1 MKKKVTP
8 LTVILAIIGFSF
20 CLGSTVHADMMSP
33 SNPVNPAS
41 PTSLTNPSNPAS
53 PISPLNPA
61 NPASPLNPDNM
72 EHDEEEHENSNNR
85 MSDKDEKLGI
95 VIIGIFLVGV
105 VFALV
110 FLIIQA
116 S

>member
-1 MKKKVTP
+1 LKKIITT
-8 LTVILAIIGFSF
+8 LTVILVIIGFSF
-20 CLGSTVHADMMSP
+20 YPSSTVHADMMSP
-33 SNPVNPAS
+33 SNPAS

-53 PISPLNPA
+53 HISPLNPA
-61 NPASPLNPDNM
+61 NPASPLNPDNI
-72 EHDEEEHENSNNR
+72 EQGEGEHENSSNQ

-95 VIIGIFLVGV
+95 VIIGIFLVEV
-105 VFALV
+105 VFTLV

>member
-8 LTVILAIIGFSF
+8 LIVILAIIGFSF
-20 CLGSTVHADMMSP
+20 CLGSTIHADMMSP
-33 SNPVNPAS
+33 YS
-41 PTSLTNPSNPAS
+41 PTNLTNPSNPAS

-105 VFALV
+105 VFTLV
-110 FLIIQA
+110 FLIVQA
-116 S
+116 NW

>member
-33 SNPVNPAS
+33 YS
-41 PTSLTNPSNPAS
+41 PTNLTNPSNPAS

-61 NPASPLNPDNM
+61 NPASLLNPDNM

-85 MSDKDEKLGI
+85 MSDKDKKLGI

-116 S
+116 SW

>member
-1 MKKKVTP
+1 MKKIITT

-33 SNPVNPAS
+33 SNPAS

-61 NPASPLNPDNM
+61 NPASPLNPDNI
-72 EHDEEEHENSNNR
+72 EHDEEEHENSNNQI
-85 MSDKDEKLGI
+85 SDKDEKLGI

-105 VFALV
+105 VFTLV

-116 S
+116 IW

>member
-1 MKKKVTP
+1 MKKKVTL

-20 CLGSTVHADMMSP
+20 CLGSTVYADMMSP
-33 SNPVNPAS
+33 YS
-41 PTSLTNPSNPAS
+41 PTNLTNPSNPAS

-105 VFALV
+105 VFTLV

-116 S
+116 NW

>member
-33 SNPVNPAS
+33 SNPAS

-85 MSDKDEKLGI
+85 MSDEDEKLGI
-95 VIIGIFLVGV
+95 VIIDIFLVGV
-105 VFALV
+105 VVTLT

-116 S
+116 NW

>member
-1 MKKKVTP
+1 MKKLITT

-33 SNPVNPAS
+33 YS
-41 PTSLTNPSNPAS
+41 PTNLTNPSNPAS

>member
-33 SNPVNPAS
+33 YS
-41 PTSLTNPSNPAS
+41 PTNLTNPSNPAS

-61 NPASPLNPDNM
+61 NPASPLNANNM
-72 EHDEEEHENSNNR
+72 TDDYAEDIHPSKGVKVVGE
-85 MSDKDEKLGI
+85 I
-95 VIIGIFLVGV
+95 VATGLIIILVG
-105 VFALV
+105 A
-110 FLIIQA
+110 IIA
-116 S
+116 IFV

>member
-1 MKKKVTP
+1 LKKIITT

-33 SNPVNPAS
+33 YS
-41 PTSLTNPSNPAS
+41 PTNLTNPSNPAS

-116 S
+116 SW

>member
-1 MKKKVTP
+1 MSRLKKLITT

-33 SNPVNPAS
+33 SS
-41 PTSLTNPSNPAS
+41 PTNLANPSNPAS

>member
-1 MKKKVTP
+1 
-8 LTVILAIIGFSF
+8 
-20 CLGSTVHADMMSP
+20 
-33 SNPVNPAS
+33 
-41 PTSLTNPSNPAS
+41 
-53 PISPLNPA
+53 
-61 NPASPLNPDNM
+61 M

-105 VFALV
+105 VFTLV

-116 S
+116 NW

>member
-1 MKKKVTP
+1 MKKIITP

-33 SNPVNPAS
+33 SS

-53 PISPLNPA
+53 PISPLNPT

-72 EHDEEEHENSNNR
+72 EHDEEEHENSNNQ
-85 MSDKDEKLGI
+85 MSDKEEKLGI

>member
-1 MKKKVTP
+1 MSRLKKLITT

-33 SNPVNPAS
+33 SS
-41 PTSLTNPSNPAS
+41 PTNLTNPSNPAS
-53 PISPLNPA
+53 LISPLNPA

-105 VFALV
+105 VFTLF

-116 S
+116 NW

>member
-20 CLGSTVHADMMSP
+20 CLGSTIHADMMSP
-33 SNPVNPAS
+33 YS
-41 PTSLTNPSNPAS
+41 PTNLTNPSNPAS

-95 VIIGIFLVGV
+95 VIKIGRAHV
-105 VFALV
+105 
-110 FLIIQA
+110 
-116 S
+116 

>member
-1 MKKKVTP
+1 MKKGVTP
-8 LTVILAIIGFSF
+8 LIVILAIIGFSF

-33 SNPVNPAS
+33 SS
-41 PTSLTNPSNPAS
+41 PTSLTNPSNPAN

-61 NPASPLNPDNM
+61 NPASPLDPDNM
-72 EHDEEEHENSNNR
+72 EHDEEEHENSNNQ
-85 MSDKDEKLGI
+85 MSDKEEKLGI

-116 S
+116 SW

>member
-1 MKKKVTP
+1 MKKIITT

-33 SNPVNPAS
+33 SS
-41 PTSLTNPSNPAS
+41 PTSLTNPSNPAN

-72 EHDEEEHENSNNR
+72 EHDEEEHENSNNQI
-85 MSDKDEKLGI
+85 SDKEEKLGI

-116 S
+116 SW

>member
-1 MKKKVTP
+1 MSRLKKIITP

-33 SNPVNPAS
+33 SNPA
-41 PTSLTNPSNPAS
+41 SLTNPSNPAS
-53 PISPLNPA
+53 PISPLNP
-61 NPASPLNPDNM
+61 SNM

-116 S
+116 SWQEGERL

>member
-1 MKKKVTP
+1 MKKIITT

-20 CLGSTVHADMMSP
+20 CLSSTVHADMMSP
-33 SNPVNPAS
+33 SNPANPA
-41 PTSLTNPSNPAS
+41 
-53 PISPLNPA
+53 SPLNPA

-116 S
+116 SW

>member
-1 MKKKVTP
+1 MKKRVTL

-33 SNPVNPAS
+33 SNPAS

-61 NPASPLNPDNM
+61 NPVSPLNPSNM
-72 EHDEEEHENSNNR
+72 EQDEEEHENSNNQT
-85 MSDKDEKLGI
+85 SDKYEKLGI
-95 VIIGIFLVGV
+95 IIVIWSIAV

-116 S
+116 SW

>member
-1 MKKKVTP
+1 MKKIITT

-33 SNPVNPAS
+33 YS
-41 PTSLTNPSNPAS
+41 PTNLTNPSNPAS

-85 MSDKDEKLGI
+85 MSDRDEKLGI

-116 S
+116 SW

>member
-1 MKKKVTP
+1 MSRLKKIITT
-8 LTVILAIIGFSF
+8 LTVILVIIGFSF
-20 CLGSTVHADMMSP
+20 YLSSTVHADMMSP
-33 SNPVNPAS
+33 SNP
-41 PTSLTNPSNPAS
+41 SNLAS

-61 NPASPLNPDNM
+61 NPASPLNPDNI
-72 EHDEEEHENSNNR
+72 EQGEGEHENSSNQ

-105 VFALV
+105 VFTLV

>member
-1 MKKKVTP
+1 MKKIITT

-33 SNPVNPAS
+33 YS
-41 PTSLTNPSNPAS
+41 PTNLTNPSNPAS

-116 S
+116 NW

>member
-1 MKKKVTP
+1 MKKRVTL

-33 SNPVNPAS
+33 SS
-41 PTSLTNPSNPAS
+41 PTSLTNPS
-53 PISPLNPA
+53 NPA

-72 EHDEEEHENSNNR
+72 EHDEEEHENSNNQ
-85 MSDKDEKLGI
+85 MSDKEEKLGI
-95 VIIGIFLVGV
+95 VIIGIFIVGV

-116 S
+116 SW

>member
-1 MKKKVTP
+1 MKKIITT
-8 LTVILAIIGFSF
+8 LTAILAIIGFSF
-20 CLGSTVHADMMSP
+20 CLGSAVHADMMS
-33 SNPVNPAS
+33 
-41 PTSLTNPSNPAS
+41 PSNPAS

-72 EHDEEEHENSNNR
+72 EQDEEEHENSNNQ
-85 MSDKDEKLGI
+85 MSDKDERLGI

-110 FLIIQA
+110 FLIVQA
-116 S
+116 SW

>member
-1 MKKKVTP
+1 MKKRVVP

-20 CLGSTVHADMMSP
+20 FLGSTVHADMMSP
-33 SNPVNPAS
+33 SNPAS

-95 VIIGIFLVGV
+95 VIIIGIFLVGV
-105 VFALV
+105 VFA
-110 FLIIQA
+110 
-116 S
+116 

>member
-1 MKKKVTP
+1 MSRLKKLITT

-33 SNPVNPAS
+33 SS
-41 PTSLTNPSNPAS
+41 PTNLTNPSNPAS

>member
-1 MKKKVTP
+1 MKKIITT

-20 CLGSTVHADMMSP
+20 CLGLTVHADMMSP
-33 SNPVNPAS
+33 SS
-41 PTSLTNPSNPAS
+41 PTSLTNPSNPAN

-72 EHDEEEHENSNNR
+72 EHDEEEHENSNNQI
-85 MSDKDEKLGI
+85 SDKEEKLGI

-116 S
+116 SW

>member
-1 MKKKVTP
+1 MKKLITT

-33 SNPVNPAS
+33 YS
-41 PTSLTNPSNPAS
+41 PTNLTNPSNPAS

-116 S
+116 SW